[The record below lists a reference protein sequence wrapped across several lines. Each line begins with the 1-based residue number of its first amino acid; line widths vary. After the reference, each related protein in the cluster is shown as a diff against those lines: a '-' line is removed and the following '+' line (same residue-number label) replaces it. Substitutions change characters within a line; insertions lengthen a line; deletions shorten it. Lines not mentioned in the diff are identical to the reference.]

1 MEPSRFLTECHSRK
15 LMSVKQ
21 DFVTFKGRF
30 FFEANS
36 PSNFFSVRLNE
47 ITKENM
53 PKEKFDEMSVHG
65 ALLCPDKMIYV
76 KEVEGD

>member
-1 MEPSRFLTECHSRK
+1 MEPSRFLTECRSRK
-15 LMSVKQ
+15 LMPMKQ
-21 DFVTFKGRF
+21 DCLPFKGRF

-53 PKEKFDEMSVHG
+53 PKEKFDEMSAHG
-65 ALLCPDKMIYV
+65 ALFCPDKMIYV
-76 KEVEGD
+76 KEVEED